1 MAKQSADN
9 DTSGSET
16 DGDLRLTAGQPDG
29 EHDALA
35 EALAYQAA
43 ITEILEVIGRSP
55 HVVQPVFETIVD
67 RAVALCEA
75 AFGFVLRYDGKIISV
90 AAHCNLDPE
99 GLALLKTIWPMPP
112 TPQSVVGRAVLERR
126 VNHIHDILDDAS
138 YPYSHLQQALGFRSI
153 VAVPMFQNGEPIG
166 AIAIYRQEVTPFTDR
181 QIGLVQTFAN
191 QAAIAI
197 QNARLFAELQE
208 TLEFQTAASNILGVI
223 SRSPS
228 DVQPVFDAIV
238 VNAAQLCQAE
248 FSAVARFDGELLH
261 LASLINM
268 SAREETAYRTVF
280 PRAPTTGFVMGR
292 AFLTGEPAHVEDVTA
307 DPAYDPHT
315 LSTLQQGAP
324 YRTFLGIPII
334 RRGET
339 IGVIGLGRR
348 EVRPFT
354 SSQIKLVQTFAD
366 QAVIGI
372 ENARA
377 FAELQEKNRQ
387 VEEQSAE
394 LAEWNRT
401 LESRVN
407 EQVDQLGR
415 LSKLSRFLSPK
426 ISDLIMSGEADDPL
440 KTRRSEVTVVYVDL
454 RGFTAFTETADPE
467 EVMSVLR
474 EYHAE
479 LGRGITAHDG
489 TIEHFAGDGAMILFN
504 APMPMENHELKAIGM
519 ALQLR
524 DAVGALAEGWR
535 KRGFQLGFGAGI
547 AGGYATIGTIGFAE
561 RLDYS
566 AIGNVCNL
574 SARLCGEAEH
584 GQILISPRIFV
595 KVEDLVDAEPLG
607 EMELKGFHRPV
618 AVHNVTNLRGGDPA

>member
-1 MAKQSADN
+1 MTNSESELSAHAD
-9 DTSGSET
+9 SVSEMQKS
-16 DGDLRLTAGQPDG
+16 R
-29 EHDALA
+29 EALA

-43 ITEILEVIGRSP
+43 ITEILEVIGKSP
-55 HVVQPVFETIVD
+55 HDSQPVFDTIVG
-67 RAVALCEA
+67 RAVELCGA
-75 AFGFVLRYDGKIISV
+75 AFGFVLRYDGEIVSV
-90 AAHCNLDPE
+90 AAHCNLDPD

-112 TPQSVVGRAVLERR
+112 SPQSIVGRALLERR
-126 VNHIHDILDDAS
+126 VNHIRDILDETS
-138 YPYSHLQQALGFRSI
+138 YPYSDLQQALGFRSI
-153 VAVPMFQNGEPIG
+153 VAVPMFQSGNPIG
-166 AIAIYRQEVTPFTDR
+166 AIAIYRQEVEPFSDR

-191 QAAIAI
+191 QAAIAVE
-197 QNARLFAELQE
+197 NARLFGELQE
-208 TLEFQTAASNILGVI
+208 SLEFQTAASNMLSVI

-228 DVQPVFDAIV
+228 DAQPVFEAIV
-238 VNAAQLCQAE
+238 SSAAQLCQAT
-248 FSAVARFDGELLH
+248 FSAVARFDGEMLH
-261 LASLINM
+261 LAALNNM
-268 SAREETAYRTVF
+268 SAGEEAAYRKVF
-280 PRAPTTGFVMGR
+280 PRVPATGFVMGR
-292 AFLTGEPAHVEDVTA
+292 AFLAGKPAHVEDVTA
-307 DPAYDPHT
+307 DLAYDPNT

-334 RRGET
+334 RQGAP

-348 EVRPFT
+348 EVKPFT
-354 SSQIKLVQTFAD
+354 QSQINLVKTFAD
-366 QAVIGI
+366 QAVIAI
-372 ENARA
+372 DNARA

-387 VEEQSAE
+387 VEEQAAE

-401 LESRVN
+401 LETRVD

-415 LSKLSRFLSPK
+415 MSKLTRFLSPK

-440 KTRRSEVTVVYVDL
+440 KTRRAEVTVVYVDL

-489 TIEHFAGDGAMILFN
+489 TIEHFAGDGAMVLFN
-504 APMPMENHELKAIGM
+504 APMPMEDHELQAIRM
-519 ALQLR
+519 TLQLR

-535 KRGFQLGFGAGI
+535 KRGFVLGFGAGI

-574 SARLCGEAEH
+574 AARLCGEATD

-595 KVEDLVDAEPLG
+595 KVEDLVEAEPMG

-618 AVHNVTNLRGGDPA
+618 AVHNVAGLRGLSPAQQL